1 MNQIEL
7 YTTNDGSHTLY
18 LPHLDETYHSR
29 NGAIEESLYVFID
42 KGLNTFLSQNPE
54 IKTVQIFEVGFG
66 TGLNAMLT
74 FIAAQKLNL
83 NVVYHSIE
91 AFPLPI
97 EITNQLNYI
106 NGLTEQEQTVFK
118 KMHLAEWNKPIA
130 INNQFTLSKY
140 HDKLE
145 SFDNNGL
152 LNNIHI
158 IYMDAF
164 APNKQAELWEITIFE
179 KLYQLL
185 ATNGILVTYT
195 SKGDVKRA
203 MQQVGLTVEKLDG
216 PPRKR
221 HMLRGKKL
229 IANSRLTMVNNA
241 IL

>member
-42 KGLNTFLSQNPE
+42 KGLNAFLYQNPE
-54 IKTVQIFEVGFG
+54 IKTIQIFEVGFG
-66 TGLNAMLT
+66 TGLNAILT
-74 FIAAQKLNL
+74 FMASQKLDL

-91 AFPLPI
+91 AFPLSV
-97 EITNQLNYI
+97 EIINQLNY
-106 NGLTEQEQTVFK
+106 NDGLTEQVQTVFK
-118 KMHLAEWNKPIA
+118 QMHLAEWNKPIA
-130 INNQFTLSKY
+130 INDRFTLVKY

-145 SFDNNGL
+145 SFDGNSL
-152 LNNIHI
+152 LNNIHV

-164 APNKQAELWEITIFE
+164 APNKQAELWEIAIFE
-179 KLYQLL
+179 KLYQTL

-221 HMLRGKKL
+221 HMLRGIKL
-229 IANSRLTMVNNA
+229 LAFGN
-241 IL
+241 

>member
-54 IKTVQIFEVGFG
+54 IKTIQIFEVGFG
-66 TGLNAMLT
+66 TGLNAIIT
-74 FIAAQKLNL
+74 FIAAQKLDL
-83 NVVYHSIE
+83 DVVYHSIE
-91 AFPLPI
+91 AFPLSV
-97 EITNQLNYI
+97 EITNQLNYLD
-106 NGLTEQEQTVFK
+106 GLTEQEQTVFK
-118 KMHLAEWNKPIA
+118 QMHLADWNNPIA
-130 INNQFTLSKY
+130 INNQFTLVKY
-140 HDKLE
+140 HNKLE

-152 LNNIHI
+152 LNNIHV

-164 APNKQAELWEITIFE
+164 APNKQAELWEIVIFE

-185 ATNGILVTYT
+185 ANNGILVTYT

-221 HMLRGKKL
+221 HMLRGIKL
-229 IANSRLTMVNNA
+229 LAFGS
-241 IL
+241 

>member
-1 MNQIEL
+1 MNQTPEL
-7 YTTNDGSHTLY
+7 YLTKDGSHTLY

-42 KGLNTFLSQNPE
+42 KGLNAFLSQNPE
-54 IKTVQIFEVGFG
+54 IKTIQIFEVGFG
-66 TGLNAMLT
+66 TGLNAILT

-83 NVVYHSIE
+83 NVVYHGIE
-91 AFPLPI
+91 AFPLSV
-97 EITNQLNYI
+97 EIIDQLNYI
-106 NGLTEQEQTVFK
+106 NELTKQEQTVFK
-118 KMHLAEWNKPIA
+118 QMHEAEWNMPIA
-130 INNQFTLSKY
+130 INDQFTLVKY

-145 SFDNNGL
+145 SFNKEHLQNS
-152 LNNIHI
+152 IHV

-185 ATNGILVTYT
+185 AQNGILVTYT

-216 PPRKR
+216 PPKKR

-229 IANSRLTMVNNA
+229 LAA
-241 IL
+241 GY

>member
-1 MNQIEL
+1 VQLLESYIIPDFEL

-42 KGLNTFLSQNPE
+42 KGLNAFLSQNLE
-54 IKTVQIFEVGFG
+54 IKTIQIFEVGFG
-66 TGLNAMLT
+66 TGLNGILT
-74 FIAAQKLNL
+74 FIAAQKLNI

-106 NGLTEQEQTVFK
+106 DGLTEQEQTIFK
-118 KMHLAEWNKPIA
+118 QMHLADWNKPIA
-130 INNQFTLSKY
+130 INNQFTLVKY

-152 LNNIHI
+152 LNNIHV

-164 APNKQAELWEITIFE
+164 APNKQAELWEIAIFE

-185 ATNGILVTYT
+185 AANGILVTYT

-221 HMLRGKKL
+221 HMLRGVKVD
-229 IANSRLTMVNNA
+229 SQ
-241 IL
+241 

>member
-1 MNQIEL
+1 MNQTPEL
-7 YTTNDGSHTLY
+7 YLTKDGSHTLY

-42 KGLNTFLSQNPE
+42 KGLNAFLSQNPE
-54 IKTVQIFEVGFG
+54 IKTIQIFEVGFG
-66 TGLNAMLT
+66 TGLNAILT

-83 NVVYHSIE
+83 NVVYHGIE
-91 AFPLPI
+91 AFPLSA
-97 EITNQLNYI
+97 EIIDQLNYI
-106 NGLTEQEQTVFK
+106 NELTEQEQTVFK
-118 KMHLAEWNKPIA
+118 QMHEAEWDVPIVV
-130 INNQFTLSKY
+130 NENFTLVKY

-145 SFDNNGL
+145 SFNKEHLQNSI
-152 LNNIHI
+152 NV

-179 KLYQLL
+179 KLYQIL
-185 ATNGILVTYT
+185 AANGILVTYT

-216 PPRKR
+216 PPKKR

-229 IANSRLTMVNNA
+229 ISNRL
-241 IL
+241 

>member
-1 MNQIEL
+1 MQLLESYIIPDFEL

-42 KGLNTFLSQNPE
+42 KGLNAFLSQNPE
-54 IKTVQIFEVGFG
+54 IKTIQIFEVGFG
-66 TGLNAMLT
+66 TGLNGILT
-74 FIAAQKLNL
+74 FIAAKKLNI

-106 NGLTEQEQTVFK
+106 DGLTEQEQTIFNQ
-118 KMHLAEWNKPIA
+118 MHLADWNKPIA
-130 INNQFTLSKY
+130 INNQFTLVKY

-158 IYMDAF
+158 IYIA
-164 APNKQAELWEITIFE
+164 IFE

-185 ATNGILVTYT
+185 AANGILVTYT

-221 HMLRGKKL
+221 HMLRGVKV
-229 IANSRLTMVNNA
+229 NS
-241 IL
+241 

>member
-1 MNQIEL
+1 VQLLESYIIPDFEL

-42 KGLNTFLSQNPE
+42 KGLNAFLSQNPE
-54 IKTVQIFEVGFG
+54 IKTIQIFEVGFG
-66 TGLNAMLT
+66 TGLNGILT
-74 FIAAQKLNL
+74 FIAAKKLNI

-106 NGLTEQEQTVFK
+106 DGLTEQEQTIFNQ
-118 KMHLAEWNKPIA
+118 MHLADWNKPIA
-130 INNQFTLSKY
+130 INNQFTLVKY

-158 IYMDAF
+158 IYIA
-164 APNKQAELWEITIFE
+164 IFE

-185 ATNGILVTYT
+185 AANGILVTYT

-221 HMLRGKKL
+221 HMLRGVKV
-229 IANSRLTMVNNA
+229 NS
-241 IL
+241 

>member
-1 MNQIEL
+1 M
-7 YTTNDGSHTLY
+7 
-18 LPHLDETYHSR
+18 
-29 NGAIEESLYVFID
+29 
-42 KGLNTFLSQNPE
+42 
-54 IKTVQIFEVGFG
+54 
-66 TGLNAMLT
+66 
-74 FIAAQKLNL
+74 
-83 NVVYHSIE
+83 
-91 AFPLPI
+91 
-97 EITNQLNYI
+97 
-106 NGLTEQEQTVFK
+106 
-118 KMHLAEWNKPIA
+118 
-130 INNQFTLSKY
+130 
-140 HDKLE
+140 
-145 SFDNNGL
+145 
-152 LNNIHI
+152 NNIHI